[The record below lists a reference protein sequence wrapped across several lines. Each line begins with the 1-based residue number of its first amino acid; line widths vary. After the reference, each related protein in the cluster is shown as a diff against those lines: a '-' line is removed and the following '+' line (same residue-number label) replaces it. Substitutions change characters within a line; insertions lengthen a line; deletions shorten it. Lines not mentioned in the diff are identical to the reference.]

1 MLPNGTY
8 MRFFGSLFLTILIF
22 WTGLQ
27 AQPRYT
33 PAQIHA
39 HNDYQQPIPF
49 LNAYSLRVGSIEAD
63 VFFKNNILFVAHEPQ
78 EIAPDRTLE
87 ALYLKPLQAQ
97 IRKNKGTAYP
107 DKKAELQLLIDLK
120 TAGATTLPA
129 LVKLL
134 GSYPEIIN
142 NPTIKI
148 IISGEK
154 PVPTSWADFPAFIH
168 FDGTPGQHYNSA
180 QSQRVGL
187 ISASFRKYTAWNGKG
202 KIVAAELI
210 KIQRLIDSVHHLNQK
225 LRFWATPD
233 NVNTWKTLMQLGVD
247 YIGTDDVTNLT
258 TFLKKLPQNEFQLS
272 APAYPVYQP
281 KYVNNDQFKKVKN
294 VILLIGD
301 GMGLAQIYA
310 GYTAHA
316 GKLNLFNFLNIG
328 LSKTSAADTYITD
341 SAAGATAMA
350 TGKKTNNRY
359 VGVDP
364 QGKRLTP
371 IPELITAYQ
380 MKTAL
385 ISAGDITD
393 ATPACFYAHQNER
406 SLSEAIAL
414 DFTSSPVDILI
425 GGNSRSFIKRTDSR
439 NLFTE
444 LQQKG
449 FRTANQLAS
458 FVPGAAAKF
467 VVLDSTA
474 MLSKV
479 KGRND
484 FLKNA
489 LRTSI
494 QALQPNKAGFFIMA
508 EGAQIDHGGHQN
520 NLPYAVQEMLDFD
533 QLVGEALQFADEN
546 GETLVIVTA
555 DHETGGLS
563 LLDGNVAKNYV
574 AGNFSTDDHSAVPV
588 PVFAYGPHSLDFR
601 GVYEN
606 TALFDKIMQVI
617 KKYH

>member
-1 MLPNGTY
+1 MKFPVSFLVI
-8 MRFFGSLFLTILIF
+8 FILFCTS
-22 WTGLQ
+22 LQ
-27 AQPRYT
+27 AQIHYT
-33 PAQIHA
+33 PAQVHA

-49 LNAYSLRVGSIEAD
+49 LNAYSRRVGSMEAD
-63 VFFKNNILFVAHEPQ
+63 VYLKDKVLYVAHEPQ
-78 EIAPDRTLE
+78 EIASDRTLE
-87 ALYLKPLQAQ
+87 ALYLKPLQTQ
-97 IRKNKGTAYP
+97 IRKNKGTAYS
-107 DKKAELQLLIDLK
+107 DKKAVLQLLIDLK
-120 TAGATTLPA
+120 TTGATTLPA

-134 GSYPEIIN
+134 GAYPEIFKN
-142 NPTIKI
+142 STIKI
-148 IISGEK
+148 VISGEK
-154 PVPTSWADFPAFIH
+154 PAPATWAEFPAFIH
-168 FDGTPGQHYNSA
+168 FDGTPGQQYNAA

-187 ISASFRKYTAWNGKG
+187 ISDSFRKYTAWNGKG
-202 KIVAAELI
+202 KIVAADLL
-210 KIQRLIDSVHHLNQK
+210 KIQRLIDSVHHLHQK
-225 LRFWATPD
+225 IRFWATPD
-233 NVNTWKTLMQLGVD
+233 NVNSWKTLMQLGVD

-258 TFLKKLPQNEFQLS
+258 TFLKKLPQNEFQLKTS
-272 APAYPVYQP
+272 AYPVYPP
-281 KYVNNDQFKKVKN
+281 KYVNNDQLTKVKN

-310 GYTAHA
+310 GYTGQA

-359 VGVDP
+359 VGVDS
-364 QGKRLTP
+364 QGKPLTA
-371 IPELITAYQ
+371 IPDLLTAYQ

-425 GGNSRSFIKRTDSR
+425 GGNSKPFIKRADSR
-439 NLFTE
+439 NLFTL

-449 FRTANQLAS
+449 YRTATQLTG
-458 FVPGAAAKF
+458 FEPGVATKF

-474 MLSKV
+474 MLSKAT
-479 KGRND
+479 GRND
-484 FLKNA
+484 FLRNA

-494 QALQPNKAGFFIMA
+494 KALQPNKSGFFIMA

-520 NLPYAVQEMLDFD
+520 NLPLVVQEMLDFD
-533 QLVGEALQFADEN
+533 QLVGEAMQFADEN
-546 GETLVIVTA
+546 GETLVVVTA

-563 LLDGNVAKNYV
+563 LLDGNLTQNYV
-574 AGNFSTDDHSAVPV
+574 AGNFSSDDHSAIPV

-606 TALFDKIMQVI
+606 TALFDKIMQII

>member
-1 MLPNGTY
+1 
-8 MRFFGSLFLTILIF
+8 
-22 WTGLQ
+22 
-27 AQPRYT
+27 
-33 PAQIHA
+33 
-39 HNDYQQPIPF
+39 
-49 LNAYSLRVGSIEAD
+49 
-63 VFFKNNILFVAHEPQ
+63 
-78 EIAPDRTLE
+78 
-87 ALYLKPLQAQ
+87 
-97 IRKNKGTAYP
+97 
-107 DKKAELQLLIDLK
+107 
-120 TAGATTLPA
+120 
-129 LVKLL
+129 
-134 GSYPEIIN
+134 
-142 NPTIKI
+142 
-148 IISGEK
+148 
-154 PVPTSWADFPAFIH
+154 
-168 FDGTPGQHYNSA
+168 
-180 QSQRVGL
+180 
-187 ISASFRKYTAWNGKG
+187 
-202 KIVAAELI
+202 
-210 KIQRLIDSVHHLNQK
+210 
-225 LRFWATPD
+225 
-233 NVNTWKTLMQLGVD
+233 MQLGVD
-247 YIGTDDVTNLT
+247 FIGTDDVTNLT
-258 TFLKKLPQNEFQLS
+258 TFLKKLPQNEFQLAA
-272 APAYPVYQP
+272 APYAVYQP
-281 KYVNNDQFKKVKN
+281 KYVNNDQLKKVKN

-310 GYTAHA
+310 GYTAQA

-380 MKTAL
+380 MKSAL

-414 DFTSSPVDILI
+414 DFTASPVDILI
-425 GGNSRSFIKRTDSR
+425 GGNSKPFIKRADSR
-439 NLFTE
+439 NLLTE

-449 FRTANQLAS
+449 YRIGNQLAG
-458 FVPGAAAKF
+458 FVPGAATKF

-474 MLSKV
+474 MLSRA
-479 KGRND
+479 KGRNN
-484 FLKNA
+484 FLQNA
-489 LRTSI
+489 LRT
-494 QALQPNKAGFFIMA
+494 AVKTLEPNKTGFFVMA

-533 QLVGEALQFADEN
+533 QLVGEAMQFADEN

-563 LLDGNVAKNYV
+563 LLDGDLAKKYV
-574 AGNFSTDDHSAVPV
+574 AGNFSTDDHSALPV

-606 TALFDKIMQVI
+606 TALFDKIWQII

>member
-1 MLPNGTY
+1 MY
-8 MRFFGSLFLTILIF
+8 MRQASFILIF
-22 WTGLQ
+22 LLFISQIVQ
-27 AQPRYT
+27 AQTLYT
-33 PAQIHA
+33 SANVHA

-63 VFFKNNILFVAHEPQ
+63 VFFKNNVLYVAHEPQ

-87 ALYLKPLQAQ
+87 ALYLKPLQTQ

-107 DKKAELQLLIDLK
+107 EKKAVLQLLIDLK
-120 TAGATTLPA
+120 TTGVITLPA

-134 GSYPEIIN
+134 ANYPEITKT
-142 NPTIKI
+142 PTVQIV
-148 IISGEK
+148 ISGEK
-154 PVPTSWADFPAFIH
+154 PISASWVSFPKFIY
-168 FDGTPGQHYNSA
+168 FDGTPGQQYHAA
-180 QSQRVGL
+180 QSQRVAL
-187 ISASFRKYTAWNGKG
+187 VSDSFRKYTAWNGKG
-202 KIVAAELI
+202 KIVAAELVKI
-210 KIQRLIDSVHHLNQK
+210 KKLIDSVHHLNQK

-233 NVNTWKTLMQLGVD
+233 NVNSWKTLTQLGVD

-258 TFLKKLPQNEFQLS
+258 TFLKKLPQNEFQLKTT
-272 APAYPVYQP
+272 AYPVYQP
-281 KYVNNDQFKKVKN
+281 KYVNNDQLKKVKN

-310 GYTAHA
+310 GYTAQA

-328 LSKTSAADTYITD
+328 LSKTTAADTYITD

-350 TGKKTNNRY
+350 TGQKTNNRH
-359 VGVDP
+359 VGVDA

-371 IPELITAYQ
+371 IPDVITSYQ

-393 ATPACFYAHQNER
+393 ATPACFYAHQTER

-414 DFTSSPVDILI
+414 DFIASPVDILM
-425 GGNSRSFIKRTDSR
+425 GGNSKPFIKRTDSR
-439 NLFTE
+439 NLFSE

-449 FRTANQLAS
+449 YRTSTDFANFKPDGAS
-458 FVPGAAAKF
+458 KY
-467 VVLDSTA
+467 VVLDSLA
-474 MLSKV
+474 MLSKA
-479 KGRND
+479 KGRNN
-484 FLKNA
+484 FLRQA
-489 LRTSI
+489 FRTSI
-494 QALQPNKAGFFIMA
+494 QTLQPHKAGFFMMA

-520 NLPYAVQEMLDFD
+520 NLPYTVQEMLDFD
-533 QLVGEALQFADEN
+533 QLVGEAMQFADEN

-563 LLDGNVAKNYV
+563 LLDGNVAQNYV
-574 AGNFSTDDHSAVPV
+574 AGNFSTDDHSALPV

-606 TALFDKIMQVI
+606 TAIFNKLVQII